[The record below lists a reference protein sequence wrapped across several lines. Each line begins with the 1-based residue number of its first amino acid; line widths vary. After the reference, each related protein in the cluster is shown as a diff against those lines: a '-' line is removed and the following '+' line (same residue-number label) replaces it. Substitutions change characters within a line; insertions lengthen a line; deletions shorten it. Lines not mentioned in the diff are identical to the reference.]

1 MKKLFVCGILGVSSL
16 MLFGCGSQV
25 DRLTLVQ
32 DNMSEKSEVYFFS
45 DNLNLPISIASG
57 VREDPYGY
65 DGESNDK
72 CVFALIIA
80 RLDNSDN
87 EYVTVNIDGEEKQ
100 VLLEFNYRTGTHMAD
115 LEQTLTGDEV
125 ITVKFLDEEA
135 NLVCKSNDFKVDANQ
150 ALEIGTENLSSFI
163 DSLRSGN
170 NFNGECYL
178 KLLDNI
184 SGGFSDIFWL
194 FSVYSADGEMQ
205 NVIISTEN
213 GSVLAGAEQNVI

>member
-32 DNMSEKSEVYFFS
+32 ENMSEKSEVYFFS

-72 CVFALIIA
+72 CEFALIIA

>member
-32 DNMSEKSEVYFFS
+32 ENMSEKSEVYFFS

-72 CVFALIIA
+72 CEFALIIA

-87 EYVTVNIDGEEKQ
+87 EYVTVNVDGEEKQ

>member
-32 DNMSEKSEVYFFS
+32 ENMSEKSEVYFFS

-72 CVFALIIA
+72 CEFALIIA

-87 EYVTVNIDGEEKQ
+87 EYVTVNVDGEEKQ

-115 LEQTLTGDEV
+115 LEQTLTGNEV

-135 NLVCKSNDFKVDANQ
+135 NLICKSNDFKVDANQ

>member
-32 DNMSEKSEVYFFS
+32 ENMSEKSEVYFFS

-72 CVFALIIA
+72 CEFALIIA

-87 EYVTVNIDGEEKQ
+87 EYVTVNVDGEEKQ

-115 LEQTLTGDEV
+115 LEQTLTGNEV

-135 NLVCKSNDFKVDANQ
+135 NLICKSNDFKVDANQ
-150 ALEIGTENLSSFI
+150 ALEIGAENLSSFI

>member
-1 MKKLFVCGILGVSSL
+1 MKKFFISAILGASCFAF
-16 MLFGCGSQV
+16 FGCGAEV
-25 DRLTLVQ
+25 DRLELVQ
-32 DNMSEKSEVYFFS
+32 QNMSEISNVYFFS
-45 DNLNLPISIASG
+45 DNLNLPVSIASG
-57 VREDPYGY
+57 VREEPYAY
-65 DGESNDK
+65 DGLSNEK

-80 RLDNSDN
+80 RLDNSDD

-115 LEQTLTGDEV
+115 LEQTLSGDEV
-125 ITVKFLDEEA
+125 ITIKFLDQEA
-135 NLVCKSNDFKVDANQ
+135 NLVCKSTDFEIDASQ
-150 ALEIGTENLSSFI
+150 ALEIGAENLSWFI
-163 DSLRSGN
+163 DSLRNGN
-170 NFNGECYL
+170 HLNGECYL

-213 GSVLAGAEQNVI
+213 GSVLAGGEQNVI

>member
-32 DNMSEKSEVYFFS
+32 ENMSEKSEVYFFS

-72 CVFALIIA
+72 CEFALIIA

-87 EYVTVNIDGEEKQ
+87 EYVTVNVDGEEKQ

-115 LEQTLTGDEV
+115 LEQTLTGNEV

-135 NLVCKSNDFKVDANQ
+135 KVLVFNLTFIYFSKQRINL
-150 ALEIGTENLSSFI
+150 LE
-163 DSLRSGN
+163 
-170 NFNGECYL
+170 
-178 KLLDNI
+178 
-184 SGGFSDIFWL
+184 W
-194 FSVYSADGEMQ
+194 
-205 NVIISTEN
+205 
-213 GSVLAGAEQNVI
+213 

>member
-32 DNMSEKSEVYFFS
+32 ENMSEKSEVYFFS

-72 CVFALIIA
+72 CEFALIIA

-115 LEQTLTGDEV
+115 LEQTLTGNEV